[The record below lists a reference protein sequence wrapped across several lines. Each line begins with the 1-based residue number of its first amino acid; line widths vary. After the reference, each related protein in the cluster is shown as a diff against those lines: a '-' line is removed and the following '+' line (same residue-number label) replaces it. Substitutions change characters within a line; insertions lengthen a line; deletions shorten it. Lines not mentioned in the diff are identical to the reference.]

1 MDLNAG
7 QLDFSRRGTKARA
20 PVRDSSE
27 LSPTG
32 RASAVRCRSPS
43 TSPLLTISEVADL
56 IGVHRSTLYRTI
68 GRAGLPL
75 PIIRVGATMGV
86 PRVAVERML
95 SGDLTSREP
104 LRPPALATIAG
115 RIEPPSYCSGC
126 GSPLPVSKRPMCS
139 AARRSSSPTA
149 AV

>member
-1 MDLNAG
+1 MDLDAG
-7 QLDFSRRGTKARA
+7 QLDSSRRGTKARA
-20 PVRDSSE
+20 PVRAGSE

-32 RASAVRCRSPS
+32 RPSAVRRRSPS
-43 TSPLLTISEVADL
+43 TNRLLTISEVADL
-56 IGVHRSTLYRTI
+56 LGVHRSTLYRTI

-75 PIIRVGATMGV
+75 PIIGATMRV

-95 SGDLTSREP
+95 GGELSTRAPAPLFAPPTVSGLVEP
-104 LRPPALATIAG
+104 AY
-115 RIEPPSYCSGC
+115 YCSGC

>member
-7 QLDFSRRGTKARA
+7 HVDYSRRGMRPRA
-20 PVRDSSE
+20 PVSGTSEVSSI
-27 LSPTG
+27 G
-32 RASAVRCRSPS
+32 RTRAVRRRSSS
-43 TSPLLTISEVADL
+43 TNVLLTISEVADL
-56 IGVHRSTLYRTI
+56 LGVHRSTLYRTI

-75 PIIRVGATMGV
+75 PLVRVGATMRV

-95 SGDLTSREP
+95 GGELSTRAPAPLFAPPTLSGLVEP
-104 LRPPALATIAG
+104 A
-115 RIEPPSYCSGC
+115 SYCSGC

>member
-1 MDLNAG
+1 MDLDAG
-7 QLDFSRRGTKARA
+7 QLDSSRRGTKARA
-20 PVRDSSE
+20 PVRAGSE

-32 RASAVRCRSPS
+32 RPSAVRRRSPS
-43 TSPLLTISEVADL
+43 TNRLLTISEVADL
-56 IGVHRSTLYRTI
+56 LGVHRSTLYRTI

-75 PIIRVGATMGV
+75 PIIRVGATMRV

-95 SGDLTSREP
+95 GGELPTAPVPLVALPTLNDLVEP
-104 LRPPALATIAG
+104 A
-115 RIEPPSYCSGC
+115 SYCSGC

>member
-7 QLDFSRRGTKARA
+7 QLDSSRRGTKARA

-32 RASAVRCRSPS
+32 RASAVRRRSPS
-43 TSPLLTISEVADL
+43 TNPLLTISEVADL
-56 IGVHRSTLYRTI
+56 LGVHRSTLYRTI

-75 PIIRVGATMGV
+75 PIIRVGATMRV

-95 SGDLTSREP
+95 GGELTTRAP
-104 LRPPALATIAG
+104 VPPVALPT
-115 RIEPPSYCSGC
+115 
-126 GSPLPVSKRPMCS
+126 LTV
-139 AARRSSSPTA
+139 SSSRLPTVPA
-149 AV
+149 ADRPFR

>member
-7 QLDFSRRGTKARA
+7 HVDYSRRGMRPRA
-20 PVRDSSE
+20 PVSGTSEVSSI
-27 LSPTG
+27 G
-32 RASAVRCRSPS
+32 RTRAVRRRSSS
-43 TSPLLTISEVADL
+43 TNVLLTISEVADL
-56 IGVHRSTLYRTI
+56 LGVHRSTLYRTI

-75 PIIRVGATMGV
+75 PIIRVGATMRV

-95 SGDLTSREP
+95 GGELSTRAPAPLFAPPTVSGLVEP
-104 LRPPALATIAG
+104 AY
-115 RIEPPSYCSGC
+115 YCSGC

>member
-7 QLDFSRRGTKARA
+7 QFDSSRRGTKVRA
-20 PVRDSSE
+20 PVRDTSE

-32 RASAVRCRSPS
+32 RERAVRWRSPS
-43 TSPLLTISEVADL
+43 TNLLLTISEVADL
-56 IGVHRSTLYRTI
+56 LGVHRSTLYRTI

-75 PIIRVGATMGV
+75 PIVRVGATMRV

-95 SGDLTSREP
+95 GGELSTRAPAPLFAPPTLSGLVES
-104 LRPPALATIAG
+104 A
-115 RIEPPSYCSGC
+115 SYCSGC
-126 GSPLPVSKRPMCS
+126 RSPLLVSKRPMCS

>member
-1 MDLNAG
+1 MDLDAG
-7 QLDFSRRGTKARA
+7 QLDSSCRGIKARA
-20 PVRDSSE
+20 PVRARSE

-32 RASAVRCRSPS
+32 RPSAVRRRSPS
-43 TSPLLTISEVADL
+43 TNLLLTISEVADL
-56 IGVHRSTLYRTI
+56 LGVHRSTLYRTI

-75 PIIRVGATMGV
+75 PIVRVGATMRV
-86 PRVAVERML
+86 AQVAVERML
-95 SGDLTSREP
+95 GGELSTRAPAPLFAPPTVSGLVEP
-104 LRPPALATIAG
+104 A
-115 RIEPPSYCSGC
+115 SYCSGC

>member
-7 QLDFSRRGTKARA
+7 HVDYSRRGTRPRA
-20 PVRDSSE
+20 PVSGTSEVSSI
-27 LSPTG
+27 G
-32 RASAVRCRSPS
+32 RTRAVRRRSSS
-43 TSPLLTISEVADL
+43 TNVLLTISEVADL
-56 IGVHRSTLYRTI
+56 LGVHRSTLYRTI

-75 PIIRVGATMGV
+75 PIVRVGATMRV

-95 SGDLTSREP
+95 GGELSTRAPAPLFAPPTVSGLVEP
-104 LRPPALATIAG
+104 AY
-115 RIEPPSYCSGC
+115 YCSGC

>member
-7 QLDFSRRGTKARA
+7 HVDYSRRGMRPRA
-20 PVRDSSE
+20 PVSGTSEVSSI
-27 LSPTG
+27 G
-32 RASAVRCRSPS
+32 RTRAVRRRSSS
-43 TSPLLTISEVADL
+43 TNVLLTISEVADL
-56 IGVHRSTLYRTI
+56 LGVHRSTLYRTI

-75 PIIRVGATMGV
+75 PIVRVGATMRV

-95 SGDLTSREP
+95 GGELSTRAPAPLFAPPTVSGLVEP
-104 LRPPALATIAG
+104 AY
-115 RIEPPSYCSGC
+115 YCSGC